1 MYSCKHA
8 VNIYTLSCLLV
19 VKLMLWLLIIIS
31 LQPPSTDRQTF
42 AEDQTI
48 DYIVPGRAEMKHPQ
62 PTTTT
67 ATIGYPKQIFAEYCR
82 ASGIILRSIA
92 PCVCRGPSLFA
103 FL

>member
-48 DYIVPGRAEMKHPQ
+48 DYIVPSRAEMKHPQ
-62 PTTTT
+62 PPQLP
-67 ATIGYPKQIFAEYCR
+67 G
-82 ASGIILRSIA
+82 
-92 PCVCRGPSLFA
+92 
-103 FL
+103 